1 MRVEGSMSDQAAREG
16 PKTSS
21 GYVATVVI
29 IATLGVLLCAFDS
42 IARNVALPL
51 ILQTVHLNIAQGS
64 LVFSGAFVMTF
75 IGDVVMGPLM
85 DRIGRKWTFIL
96 GLIAAAVFSG
106 FTAFITAAWQ
116 YVVIGILAGLCLA
129 VLQPATILISEEA
142 PAKWRGTLMAISY
155 SGFAAGS
162 IVVSLLASVILPTG
176 NWRVLFYLSFSPLL
190 LVLVAWALLREPPR
204 SAEALRVK
212 RERDRVARGELVR
225 TQFQIDEEKAIRS
238 EWKQIFAPDLRKQT
252 IVTSIVGFLLNFS
265 PGLIL
270 VLGVA
275 YITSYDHLPIGVASF
290 ALAIE
295 GFAVILGTLAAGAAT
310 DRFGPRNVVI
320 LWTILGG
327 ISVGLMAIPGHE
339 GWVLATMA
347 GYGFF
352 GQGALGSWSRYLA
365 DSFPTRAR
373 GMGVGFV
380 NGVYF
385 LGGGTLAPALFGA
398 VMNAGHAAAAAWLA
412 GGVSVLGA
420 LVLFMGRSI
429 QPRRELEEIAS

>member
-1 MRVEGSMSDQAAREG
+1 MEGTTTPVEAGGGSTTR
-16 PKTSS
+16 S
-21 GYVATVVI
+21 GYVAVLVI

-51 ILQTVHLNIAQGS
+51 VLKSVHMNIAQGS

-75 IGDVVMGPLM
+75 LGDVFMGPLM
-85 DRIGRKWTFIL
+85 DRVGRKWTFIL
-96 GLIAAAVFSG
+96 ALIAAAIFSG

-129 VLQPATILISEEA
+129 VLQPAAILVSEEA
-142 PAKWRGTLMAISY
+142 PARWRGTLISLTY
-155 SGFAAGS
+155 AGFAMGS
-162 IVVSLLASVILPTG
+162 IVVSLLGSVILPTG

-190 LVLVAWALLREPPR
+190 LVLVAWAVLREPPR

-212 RERDRVARGELVR
+212 RARDRIARGELVR
-225 TQFQIDEEKAIRS
+225 TEFTIDERKAIRG
-238 EWKQIFAPDLRKQT
+238 EWRQIFAPDLRRQT
-252 IVTSIVGFLLNFS
+252 IVTAIVGFLLNFS

-275 YITSYDHLPIGVASF
+275 FVTAYDHLPIGVASF

-295 GFAVILGTLAAGAAT
+295 GFAVLVGTLVSGTLT

-320 LWTILGG
+320 LFTVLGG
-327 ISVGLMAIPGHE
+327 IAVALMGIRGGE
-339 GWVLATMA
+339 GWVLTTMA
-347 GYGFF
+347 AYGFF
-352 GQGALGSWSRYLA
+352 GQGTLGSWTRYLA

-373 GMGVGFV
+373 GSGVGFV

-398 VMNAGHAAAAAWLA
+398 VMNAGNPAAAAWLA
-412 GGVSVLGA
+412 GGVTILGG
-420 LVLFMGRSI
+420 LILFLGRSI